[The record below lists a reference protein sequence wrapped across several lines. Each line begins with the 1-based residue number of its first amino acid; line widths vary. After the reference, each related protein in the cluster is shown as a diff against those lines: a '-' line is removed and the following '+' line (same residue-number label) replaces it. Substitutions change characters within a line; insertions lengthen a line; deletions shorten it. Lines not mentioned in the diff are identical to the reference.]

1 MEKPTDPRMKPQNQA
16 PEGVQTRAMEAAAV
30 NTATAPP
37 QSPSPQRTQPPPQL
51 PSQQRMPQL
60 STSPQRT
67 QPSRPMPG
75 TPTLRPPAPRA
86 PAAPATSGIPAA
98 GRPQVPPRVTV
109 HLAPYNG
116 LSSVVQ
122 WWLNFLSYVQ
132 LYQLTDDQAINILPF
147 YFTEPVKHWFYQL
160 EANARSSLSQ
170 FKLAFFSR
178 FRKNDEDLDLDD
190 IKQGQEEDI
199 DSFLFRLQQAASDLN
214 ITEVELTKKAV
225 KGLRQNIRGHV
236 YMRKPRTMEDL
247 RQEAKLVER
256 GLNMSN
262 PIGDDITATIQAS
275 VNAAV
280 SSMQQL
286 MAPVSAM
293 ESDPTNRPPN
303 RPPLH
308 QYQQRQQH
316 QQNQQHQQHHQQSS
330 RQESMRGKRV
340 CFNCGESCLSKSHCR
355 AKDEKC
361 YYCGNKGH
369 FKRVCKDYLLKK
381 ALGLEQ

>member
-1 MEKPTDPRMKPQNQA
+1 M
-16 PEGVQTRAMEAAAV
+16 
-30 NTATAPP
+30 
-37 QSPSPQRTQPPPQL
+37 
-51 PSQQRMPQL
+51 
-60 STSPQRT
+60 
-67 QPSRPMPG
+67 
-75 TPTLRPPAPRA
+75 
-86 PAAPATSGIPAA
+86 
-98 GRPQVPPRVTV
+98 
-109 HLAPYNG
+109 
-116 LSSVVQ
+116 
-122 WWLNFLSYVQ
+122 
-132 LYQLTDDQAINILPF
+132 
-147 YFTEPVKHWFYQL
+147 
-160 EANARSSLSQ
+160 
-170 FKLAFFSR
+170 
-178 FRKNDEDLDLDD
+178 
-190 IKQGQEEDI
+190 
-199 DSFLFRLQQAASDLN
+199 
-214 ITEVELTKKAV
+214 
-225 KGLRQNIRGHV
+225 
-236 YMRKPRTMEDL
+236 
-247 RQEAKLVER
+247 ER

-293 ESDPTNRPPN
+293 ESDPTN

>member
-1 MEKPTDPRMKPQNQA
+1 
-16 PEGVQTRAMEAAAV
+16 MEAAAV

-67 QPSRPMPG
+67 QPSRPMPS

-86 PAAPATSGIPAA
+86 PAPPATSGIPAA
-98 GRPQVPPRVTV
+98 GRPPVPPRVTV

-132 LYQLTDDQAINILPF
+132 LYQLADDQAINILPF

-316 QQNQQHQQHHQQSS
+316 QQNQQHQKHHQQSS

>member
-1 MEKPTDPRMKPQNQA
+1 
-16 PEGVQTRAMEAAAV
+16 
-30 NTATAPP
+30 
-37 QSPSPQRTQPPPQL
+37 
-51 PSQQRMPQL
+51 
-60 STSPQRT
+60 
-67 QPSRPMPG
+67 
-75 TPTLRPPAPRA
+75 
-86 PAAPATSGIPAA
+86 
-98 GRPQVPPRVTV
+98 
-109 HLAPYNG
+109 
-116 LSSVVQ
+116 
-122 WWLNFLSYVQ
+122 
-132 LYQLTDDQAINILPF
+132 
-147 YFTEPVKHWFYQL
+147 
-160 EANARSSLSQ
+160 
-170 FKLAFFSR
+170 
-178 FRKNDEDLDLDD
+178 
-190 IKQGQEEDI
+190 
-199 DSFLFRLQQAASDLN
+199 
-214 ITEVELTKKAV
+214 
-225 KGLRQNIRGHV
+225 
-236 YMRKPRTMEDL
+236 MEDL